1 MRARERALYVMLFA
15 LLLALVVAPTA
26 TMLDSSGLGLFMW
39 VKGLLGPDGHFKF
52 PHLWPPKLPQAG
64 QPNYESSA
72 VLSAMREAAS
82 LRR

>member
-1 MRARERALYVMLFA
+1 MTIVAFACRIRRWRSDRHASARPCQR
-15 LLLALVVAPTA
+15 
-26 TMLDSSGLGLFMW
+26 SI
-39 VKGLLGPDGHFKF
+39 PDGHFKF

-64 QPNYESSA
+64 QPNYESAA